1 MKFKFNLTA
10 KIFLGLVLG
19 VIVGIVLPEQEVVE
33 NGKSTFTPQNIFTI
47 GTFSLHTRDL
57 QLLMDI
63 FLRLIKMTIAPLV
76 LSTLVVGIA
85 KVGDKQ
91 ALGRI
96 GARTI
101 AYFMSAT
108 ILALSLG
115 LLLVNF
121 FRPGDKLASAIPP
134 AGTETGINAQMNTL
148 KEFVAHTFPKS
159 VIEAMAHNEILAVLV
174 FSIFFGVATLSL
186 PSYQKEVI
194 VKAMD
199 ALAHVMLKLINMVM
213 GFAPY
218 GVFGSMAVLVSK
230 IGWQKLLE
238 VYPYLIGTFYLG
250 LAIFILGVL
259 GTIAALARIPYIR
272 LLKAIKLPFFQ
283 AFSTASSESAFAQ
296 LIESLKKF
304 GCSERIINFVLPLG
318 YSFNLDGSIMYM
330 TFASVFI
337 AQAYGIELTAAQQ
350 IQMMLILMLTSK
362 GIAGV
367 PRASLVIIAGTLSSF
382 NIPQEGLALL
392 LGIDHILDMGRS
404 GTNIAGNA
412 VATVLVSKW
421 EKELHLDG
429 QQENTTDFKKI
440 E

>member
-1 MKFKFNLTA
+1 MLKIKLNLTT
-10 KIFLGLVLG
+10 KIFIGLVLG
-19 VIVGIVLPEQEVVE
+19 VIIGIIFPEKTEII
-33 NGKSTFTPQNIFTI
+33 NGKTVSSPQNLFVINSFT
-47 GTFSLHTRDL
+47 FHTRDL

-85 KVGDKQ
+85 KVGDKKT
-91 ALGRI
+91 LGRI
-96 GARTI
+96 GLRTI
-101 AYFMSAT
+101 GYFLFAT
-108 ILALSLG
+108 LLALTLG
-115 LLLVNF
+115 LVLVNI
-121 FRPGDKLASAIPP
+121 FRPGDLLKDAIPA

-148 KEFVAHTFPKS
+148 EAFVAHTFPKS
-159 VIEAMAHNEILAVLV
+159 VIDAMAHNEILAVLV
-174 FSIFFGVATLSL
+174 FAVFFGIATLSL
-186 PSYQKEVI
+186 EEKYKTIV

-230 IGWQKLLE
+230 IGWEKLLK
-238 VYPYLIGTFYLG
+238 VYPYLIITFYLG
-250 LAIFILGVL
+250 LVIFIIGILGS
-259 GTIAALARIPYIR
+259 IATLARIPFLR
-272 LLKAIKLPFFQ
+272 LLKSVRVPFFQ

-304 GCSERIINFVLPLG
+304 GCKERIINFVLPLG

-337 AQAYGIELTAAQQ
+337 AQAYGIELTLAQQ

-367 PRASLVIIAGTLSSF
+367 PRASLVIIAGTLASF

-404 GTNIAGNA
+404 ATNIMGNA
-412 VATVLVSKW
+412 LATTLVSKW
-421 EKELHLDG
+421 EGELDL
-429 QQENTTDFKKI
+429 EKS
-440 E
+440 